1 MQVLPA
7 RDFKNTEALINVQLE
22 KEGHD
27 KTKLE
32 AETWV
37 QPSPLQE
44 ETGMLED
51 LCSFGNIS

>member
-1 MQVLPA
+1 M
-7 RDFKNTEALINVQLE
+7 NVQLE

-37 QPSPLQE
+37 QLSPLQKE
-44 ETGMLED
+44 AGMLED
-51 LCSFGNIS
+51 QCSFGNIS

>member
-1 MQVLPA
+1 MQVLPV
-7 RDFKNTEALINVQLE
+7 RDSKSTEALMNVQLE

-37 QPSPLQE
+37 QLSPLQKE
-44 ETGMLED
+44 VGMLEGP
-51 LCSFGNIS
+51 CSFGNIS